1 MAILGLTA
9 FCTLGPS
16 VPCAHARQDTVPA
29 IADSPTAQALYD
41 DALAQRA
48 DNPAEAA
55 RLARRLLDEY
65 RGKVLRVGAEADGLF
80 VSVADETERYLLA
93 NPAVLDRFRENESRG
108 AERMLADDGAA
119 ETASRRRLTRA
130 GLMASLAL
138 AERALAADRPAESR
152 ALLARVAQHPDLTG
166 RERIAH
172 AALSAAAAR
181 RLGAGALESTVPLEQ
196 LTRVADLSPELLR
209 EARVALEQVKR
220 TEPQPAA
227 ARSRSPLVTGAPT
240 QQPDSSW
247 REIWSV
253 DLDGTLFRRLFD
265 GPVASLSPRVV
276 ERARTEA
283 NWMTAAPTVAGQT
296 IYLSEGQRVRAVDA
310 DSRDERWSR
319 TLGALGIERDV
330 GGVGDLSAVAVDDG
344 ALVVLEGHAF
354 SSARSGPSRI
364 WCLDPRDGAVN
375 WSVDLDGYEGRSDF
389 EALFPVGTPIL
400 LPDSV
405 LVTARKSTQRLEQ
418 VDWLVS
424 LDRRDGSVRWATTVA
439 GAPGT
444 RVVAGRRHAGLT
456 LDDEAVVIS
465 TPLGAT
471 ARVRTSDGAIEWL
484 RRVPVPLRDAR
495 LSAEPWEFAVP
506 VVAGGRVVALSPD
519 GDAVEALD
527 RSTGRLLETR
537 PIGPDTAWGDPR
549 YLVAASARLGGSGEQ
564 TPMVL
569 GVGGDINA
577 FDARDLAKPLWRFSD
592 TVAALQPPRSGMDN
606 RTGIRGRV
614 SVAGDAVLVP
624 GLEEFVVL
632 DLATGAVRARIS
644 GQRPGNA
651 VLADD
656 RIVVA
661 GDDALRVLMAPERA
675 ESILRA
681 RLAASPDDPGAALAL
696 VELARATARP
706 ALALE
711 AARVAEAALGRGH
724 GSDAIREAL
733 ITQLIELAMGSPDA
747 GAEAHEIAAA
757 VANAPKLRVQQ
768 MLAYGEFFRLTGRPR
783 EAVEVWSRLS
793 SDAVLGPELVEDEG
807 ISRATREE
815 ALRRIARIAARDT
828 EITAQLDRDAA
839 ESLRELQGAAPS
851 AAALVGFA
859 HAHPRTAAATDAVL
873 AAAPALGPVKASQAL
888 GAVLGDLLMPPA
900 RVDLVDPV
908 VGALVGLSTEPGHER
923 RVRIRAAELLV
934 ASGLARP
941 ELSDRGGNLAR
952 VGTVPGTGLDV
963 RGRLARMTG
972 SAYLSRRTDLAL
984 VVADGAL
991 QRLSLDALE
1000 SLESL
1005 ESQWRLRL
1013 DDRDPLILH
1022 AGDRIVVWQSV
1033 AGGLEYGL
1041 IVNAATGAVEL
1052 ATGRGEEV
1060 WSSVARTGGDNR
1072 PDSTTTPDG
1081 GAFIAAQVLPL
1092 CDGESLVLMRRNGD
1106 AARYAIAD
1114 AQQPPKLARETL
1126 AQVYAA
1132 SINDGLV
1139 TIGGRGGS
1147 RVDPRPTV
1155 KVLDARTLEER
1166 VSFEPSSREDVRWA
1180 FATALGEIFVGTSS
1194 GIERWIVG
1202 ADGKPM
1208 PVLVTR
1214 SAECSDAAGPMLL
1227 GSSLVVLDRN
1237 DRPLRVPLYEG
1248 GIGAFE
1254 LPEGTDF
1261 GAPSLRG
1268 LIPVREGL
1276 LIHAEN
1282 RIILR
1287 GPNGDILGM
1296 DLIAG
1301 DLNFAFA
1308 LPAEPG
1314 VFVLNGLGGRQILGA
1329 AAGTFRVDFPYITQL
1344 LSTKL
1349 GLRMA
1354 GAPFEIRCQSQRADR
1369 AMAVDGWL
1377 LMSSSQGITAVS
1389 MPVAAPSAPA
1399 APAAPAVP

>member
-1 MAILGLTA
+1 MAIVGLA
-9 FCTLGPS
+9 ACCTLGPAAA
-16 VPCAHARQDTVPA
+16 VAHARQDTVPA

-41 DALAQRA
+41 DALAQRT

-65 RGKVLRVGAEADGLF
+65 GGKVLRVGAEADGLF
-80 VSVADETERYLLA
+80 VSVADETERFLVA
-93 NPAVLDRFRENESRG
+93 NPAVLDRFRENESRA
-108 AERMLADDGAA
+108 AERMLADAGVAT
-119 ETASRRRLTRA
+119 TASRRRLTRA

-138 AERALAADRPAESR
+138 AERALAADRPAETR
-152 ALLARVAQHPDLTG
+152 AILARVAQHPDLSG
-166 RERIAH
+166 RERIAYV
-172 AALSAAAAR
+172 ALSAAAAR
-181 RLGAGALESTVPLEQ
+181 RLGASALESTVPLEQ
-196 LTRVADLSPELLR
+196 LTRVGDLSPELLR
-209 EARVALEQVKR
+209 EARVALEQAKR
-220 TEPQPAA
+220 TEPQPGDTRA
-227 ARSRSPLVTGAPT
+227 RSPLVTGAPT
-240 QQPDSSW
+240 QPPDSSW

-276 ERARTEA
+276 DRARTEA
-283 NWMTAAPTVAGQT
+283 NWMTAVPTVVGQT

-319 TLGALGIERDV
+319 ALGTLGIERDV

-344 ALVVLEGHAF
+344 ALVLLEGHAF
-354 SSARSGPSRI
+354 STARSGPARI

-375 WSVDLDGYEGRSDF
+375 WTVDLDGHEGRSDF
-389 EALFPVGTPIL
+389 ESLFPVGTPIL

-418 VDWLVS
+418 VDWLIS

-456 LDDEAVVIS
+456 LDDEAVIVS

-495 LSAEPWEFAVP
+495 LSVEPWELAVP
-506 VVAGGRVVALSPD
+506 VVAGGRVVTLSPE

-537 PIGPDTAWGDPR
+537 PIGPATAWGDPR
-549 YLVAASARLGGSGEQ
+549 YLVGASAPLGGSGER
-564 TPMVL
+564 TPLVL
-569 GVGGDINA
+569 GVGGDIVA
-577 FDARDLAKPLWRFSD
+577 FDARDLSKPLWRFSD
-592 TVAALQPPRSGMDN
+592 TIASLKPPRAGTDN
-606 RTGIRGRV
+606 RAGIRGRV

-624 GLEEFVVL
+624 GLEEFMVL
-632 DLATGAVRARIS
+632 DLATGAVRARIA

-651 VLADD
+651 VLVDD

-696 VELARATARP
+696 VELARATSRP

-711 AARVAEAALGRGH
+711 AARVAETALGRGH
-724 GSDAIREAL
+724 GSEAIREAL
-733 ITQLIELAMGSPDA
+733 MTQLIELAIASPDA

-757 VANAPKLRVQQ
+757 IANTPQLRVRQ
-768 MLAYGEFFRLTGRPR
+768 MLAYGEYFRLTGRPR

-793 SDAVLGPELVEDEG
+793 SDPVLGPELVEDEG
-807 ISRATREE
+807 IARATREE
-815 ALRRIARIAARDT
+815 ALRRIARIAARDI
-828 EITAQLDRDAA
+828 EITAQRDRDAA
-839 ESLRELQGAAPS
+839 EALRELQATNPP
-851 AAALVGFA
+851 AAALVAFA
-859 HAHPRTAAATDAVL
+859 HAHPRTTAASDAVL

-888 GAVLGDLLMPPA
+888 GAVLGDLLTPPA
-900 RVDLVDPV
+900 RVELVDSV
-908 VGALVGLSTEPGHER
+908 VGALAGLSGGAADER

-934 ASGLARP
+934 ASGLSRP
-941 ELSDRGGNLAR
+941 ELTERGGNLAR
-952 VGTVPGTGLDV
+952 VGTAPGTGSDL
-963 RGRLARMTG
+963 RGRLARMSG

-984 VVADGAL
+984 VIADGAL
-991 QRLSLDALE
+991 QRLSLDTLE
-1000 SLESL
+1000 SK
-1005 ESQWRLRL
+1005 WRLRL

-1022 AGDRIVVWQSV
+1022 AGERIVVWQSV
-1033 AGGLEYGL
+1033 MGGLEYAL

-1060 WSSVARTGGDNR
+1060 WATVPRVGGDDR

-1081 GAFIAAQVLPL
+1081 GAFIASQVLPL
-1092 CDGESLVLMRRNGD
+1092 CDGDSLVLVRRNGD

-1114 AQQPPKLARETL
+1114 AQQPPKLVRETL

-1180 FATALGEIFVGTSS
+1180 FATALGEVFVGTSS
-1194 GIERWIVG
+1194 GVERWMVG

-1214 SAECSDAAGPMLL
+1214 TAECSDAVGPMLL
-1227 GSSLVVLDRN
+1227 GSSLVALDRN
-1237 DRPLRVPLYEG
+1237 DRPLRIPLYDG

-1254 LPEGTDF
+1254 LPESTDF
-1261 GAPSLRG
+1261 GPPSLRG

-1301 DLNFAFA
+1301 ELNFAFA

-1344 LSTKL
+1344 LSTKV
-1349 GLRMA
+1349 GLRMQ

-1369 AMAVDGWL
+1369 AMVVDGWI

-1389 MPVAAPSAPA
+1389 MPVTPPEAPPAPAPA
-1399 APAAPAVP
+1399 AAP

>member
-1 MAILGLTA
+1 MATFGLAACCALGLA
-9 FCTLGPS
+9 AA
-16 VPCAHARQDTVPA
+16 VAHARQDTVPA
-29 IADSPTAQALYD
+29 IADSPTAQALYE

-65 RGKVLRVGAEADGLF
+65 RGKVLRVGPESDGLF

-93 NPAVLDRFRENESRG
+93 NPAALDRFRENESRA
-108 AERMLADDGAA
+108 AERMLSEDGAEA
-119 ETASRRRLTRA
+119 TAARRRLTRA

-138 AERALAADRPAESR
+138 AERALAADRPAETR
-152 ALLARVAQHPDLTG
+152 AILARVAQHPDLSG

-172 AALSAAAAR
+172 AALTAAAAR
-181 RLGAGALESTVPLEQ
+181 RLGAGELESIVPLEQ
-196 LTRVADLSPELLR
+196 LTRVGDLSPELLR
-209 EARVALEQVKR
+209 EARAALEQAKR

-227 ARSRSPLVTGAPT
+227 ARSRSPLVAGAPT

-276 ERARTEA
+276 DRARTEA
-283 NWMTAAPTVAGQT
+283 SWMTAVPTVVGQT

-344 ALVVLEGHAF
+344 ALVLLEGHAF
-354 SSARSGPSRI
+354 STARSGPARI

-375 WSVDLDGYEGRSDF
+375 WTVDLDGYEGRGDF

-424 LDRRDGSVRWATTVA
+424 LDRRDGSVRWATSVA

-456 LDDEAVVIS
+456 LDDEAVVVS

-471 ARVRTSDGAIEWL
+471 ARVRTTDGAIEWL

-495 LSAEPWEFAVP
+495 LSAEPWELTSP
-506 VVAGGRVVALSPD
+506 VVAGARVVVLSPD

-549 YLVAASARLGGSGEQ
+549 YLVSASARLGGSGER
-564 TPMVL
+564 TPLVL
-569 GVGGDINA
+569 GVGGDIVA

-592 TVAALQPPRSGMDN
+592 AAAALKPPRNGMDN
-606 RTGIRGRV
+606 RSGIRGRV
-614 SVAGDAVLVP
+614 SIAGDAVLVP
-624 GLEEFVVL
+624 GLDEFVVL
-632 DLATGAVRARIS
+632 DLATGAVRARIG

-675 ESILRA
+675 ENILRA

-696 VELARATARP
+696 VELARATGRP

-711 AARVAEAALGRGH
+711 AARVAEKALGRGH
-724 GSDAIREAL
+724 GSESIREAL
-733 ITQLIELAMGSPDA
+733 IDQLIELSMSSPDS

-757 VANAPKLRVQQ
+757 IASTPQLRVQQ

-783 EAVEVWSRLS
+783 EAVEVWIKLS
-793 SDAVLGPELVEDEG
+793 SDPVLGPELVEDDG
-807 ISRATREE
+807 IARATREE

-839 ESLRELQGAAPS
+839 EALRELQATAPT
-851 AAALVGFA
+851 AAALAGFA

-873 AAAPALGPVKASQAL
+873 AAAPALGPAKASQAL
-888 GAVLGDLLMPPA
+888 GAVLGDLLVPPA
-900 RVDLVDPV
+900 RVDLVDSV
-908 VGALVGLSTEPGHER
+908 VGALAGLSPEPARER
-923 RVRIRAAELLV
+923 RVRMRAAELLV

-941 ELSDRGGNLAR
+941 ELGERGGNLAR
-952 VGTVPGTGLDV
+952 VGTAPGTGRDL
-963 RGRLARMTG
+963 RGRLARMSG

-984 VVADGAL
+984 VIADGAL
-991 QRLSLDALE
+991 QRLSLDTLE
-1000 SLESL
+1000 SK
-1005 ESQWRLRL
+1005 WRLRL
-1013 DDRDPLILH
+1013 DDRDPVVLY

-1033 AGGLEYGL
+1033 AGGLEYAL
-1041 IVNAATGAVEL
+1041 IVNAETGAVEL

-1060 WSSVARTGGDNR
+1060 WASVARAGGDDR

-1081 GAFIAAQVLPL
+1081 GAFVASQVLPL
-1092 CDGESLVLMRRNGD
+1092 CDGESLVLVRRNGD
-1106 AARYAIAD
+1106 AARYAVAD
-1114 AQQPPKLARETL
+1114 AQAQPTLTRETL
-1126 AQVYAA
+1126 AQVYSA

-1180 FATALGEIFVGTSS
+1180 FATALGEVFVGTSS
-1194 GIERWIVG
+1194 GVERWIIG
-1202 ADGKPM
+1202 AEGKPM

-1214 SAECSDAAGPMLL
+1214 SAECSDAVGPMLL
-1227 GSSLVVLDRN
+1227 GSSLVMLDRN
-1237 DRPLRVPLYEG
+1237 DRPLRVPLYDG
-1248 GIGAFE
+1248 GIGVFE

-1301 DLNFAFA
+1301 ELNFAFA

-1314 VFVLNGLGGRQILGA
+1314 IFVLNGLGGRQILGA

-1344 LSTKL
+1344 LSSRL

-1369 AMAVDGWL
+1369 AMVVDGWI
-1377 LMSSSQGITAVS
+1377 LMSSSQGIAAVS
-1389 MPVAAPSAPA
+1389 MPVAAPAAPAPPA
-1399 APAAPAVP
+1399 AP

>member
-1 MAILGLTA
+1 M
-9 FCTLGPS
+9 
-16 VPCAHARQDTVPA
+16 
-29 IADSPTAQALYD
+29 
-41 DALAQRA
+41 
-48 DNPAEAA
+48 
-55 RLARRLLDEY
+55 
-65 RGKVLRVGAEADGLF
+65 
-80 VSVADETERYLLA
+80 
-93 NPAVLDRFRENESRG
+93 
-108 AERMLADDGAA
+108 
-119 ETASRRRLTRA
+119 
-130 GLMASLAL
+130 
-138 AERALAADRPAESR
+138 
-152 ALLARVAQHPDLTG
+152 
-166 RERIAH
+166 
-172 AALSAAAAR
+172 
-181 RLGAGALESTVPLEQ
+181 PLELIIQ
-196 LTRVADLSPELLR
+196 TGDLSPELLR
-209 EARVALEQVKR
+209 EARIALAQSRR
-220 TEPQPAA
+220 TDPQPTA
-227 ARSRSPLVTGAPT
+227 ARSRSPLLTGGPT

-283 NWMTAAPTVAGQT
+283 TWMTAAPTVVGQT

-310 DSRDERWSR
+310 DSRDERWTRS
-319 TLGALGIERDV
+319 LGTLGIERDV

-354 SSARSGPSRI
+354 STARSGPARI

-389 EALFPVGTPIL
+389 EALFPVGTPVL

-418 VDWLVS
+418 VDWLIS

-439 GAPGT
+439 GAPGA

-456 LDDEAVVIS
+456 LDDEAVIIA

-484 RRVPVPLRDAR
+484 RRMPVPLRDAR

-506 VVAGGRVVALSPD
+506 VVAGGRVVAISPD

-549 YLVAASARLGGSGEQ
+549 YLVAASARLGGSGER
-564 TPMVL
+564 TPIVL
-569 GVGGDINA
+569 GVGGDVVA
-577 FDARDLAKPLWRFSD
+577 FDSRDLSKPLWRFSD
-592 TVAALQPPRSGMDN
+592 AAAALNPPRSGMDN

-632 DLATGAVRARIS
+632 DLATGAVRARIA

-696 VELARATARP
+696 VELARATSRP

-724 GSDAIREAL
+724 GSEAIREAL
-733 ITQLIELAMGSPDA
+733 IAQLIELAMGSPDA

-757 VANAPKLRVQQ
+757 IANAPRLRVQQ
-768 MLAYGEFFRLTGRPR
+768 MLAYGEFFRLTGRAR

-793 SDAVLGPELVEDEG
+793 SDPVLGPELVEDEG
-807 ISRATREE
+807 IARATREE
-815 ALRRIARIAARDT
+815 ALRRIARIAARDV
-828 EITAQLDRDAA
+828 EITAQLDRDAS
-839 ESLRELQGAAPS
+839 ESLRELQESNPTAT
-851 AAALVGFA
+851 ALVAFA

-888 GAVLGDLLMPPA
+888 GTVLSDLLMPPA
-900 RVDLVDPV
+900 RVELVDSV
-908 VGALVGLSTEPGHER
+908 VGALAALSTEKGRER

-934 ASGLARP
+934 ASGLSRP
-941 ELSDRGGNLAR
+941 ELTDRGGNLAR
-952 VGTVPGTGLDV
+952 VGTVPGTGRDI
-963 RGRLARMTG
+963 RGRIARMTG
-972 SAYLSRRTDLAL
+972 SAYLARQTDLAL

-991 QRLSLDALE
+991 QRLSLD
-1000 SLESL
+1000 SL

-1022 AGDRIVVWQSV
+1022 AGERIVVWQAVS
-1033 AGGLEYGL
+1033 GGLEYAL
-1041 IVNAATGAVEL
+1041 ILNAATGAVEL

-1060 WSSVARTGGDNR
+1060 WSSVARAGGGDR

-1081 GAFIAAQVLPL
+1081 GAFIASQVLPL
-1092 CDGESLVLMRRNGD
+1092 CDGESLILVRRNGD

-1114 AQQPPKLARETL
+1114 TQQPPTLVRETL

-1139 TIGGRGGS
+1139 TLGGRGGS
-1147 RVDPRPTV
+1147 KVDPRPTV

-1180 FATALGEIFVGTSS
+1180 FSTALGEIFVGTSS
-1194 GIERWIVG
+1194 GIERWIIG

-1237 DRPLRVPLYEG
+1237 DRPLRIPLFEG

-1254 LPEGTDF
+1254 LPESTDF

-1301 DLNFAFA
+1301 ELNFAFA

-1314 VFVLNGLGGRQILGA
+1314 VFILNGLGGRQILGA
-1329 AAGTFRVDFPYITQL
+1329 AAGTFRVDFPYLAQL

-1349 GLRMA
+1349 GLRMV

-1369 AMAVDGWL
+1369 AMAVDGWI

-1389 MPVAAPSAPA
+1389 MPVEAPA
-1399 APAAPAVP
+1399 APAEPVPPAVP